1 MVKGMHTEADYEQ
14 FLLDEIAP
22 AVEDFNI
29 SNADALIGLCT
40 FRHPVTPGRD
50 GFKIPVLKRSEES
63 VQRLGEFGR
72 SAYMKTDREELE
84 FTVERFGIA
93 VAFTEDALARALD
106 EGVVDPIQNELRHAR
121 LLMTDKYG
129 DTLKSVFLTGWGDAE
144 DAPKYADRTFSSHS
158 HLINDTATTDGD
170 IAADETHYPGAADE
184 KLTLKV
190 IRGSKMHVSEHGYRP
205 DVMVVSDAG
214 LNDILTLLETQGS
227 GSPLLPATI
236 DGSIG
241 RLYGLSIFVTPWM
254 DDDQLVIL
262 DSRQKPIVFGEKE
275 SLELRTERN
284 LLERLWDGQMFAS
297 WVFGMVHKWAGIAV
311 RFDNP

>member
-1 MVKGMHTEADYEQ
+1 MVKGLHTEADYND

-29 SNADALIGLCT
+29 TDADALIGLLT

-50 GFKIPVLKRSEES
+50 GFKIPVLKRSEEA

-72 SAYMKTDREELE
+72 SAYMKTDRETLE
-84 FTVERFGIA
+84 FTVERYGIA

-121 LLMTDKYG
+121 LLMSDKYG
-129 DTLKSVFLTGWGDAE
+129 TTIKTVMLDAWGDAE
-144 DAPKYADRTFSSHS
+144 DAPKYADRTFVSHS

-170 IAADETHYPGAADE
+170 IAADDVHFPGATDE
-184 KLTLKV
+184 KLSLKV
-190 IRGSKMHVSEHGYRP
+190 IRGAKMHVSEHGYRP
-205 DVMVVSDAG
+205 DVMVISDAG
-214 LNDILTLLETQGS
+214 LNDMLTLLETQGT

-236 DGSIG
+236 EGSVG
-241 RLYGLSIFVTPWM
+241 RLYGLSIFTTPWM
-254 DDDQLVIL
+254 DDDRFVIV

-275 SLELRTERN
+275 GLELRTERN
-284 LLERLWDGQMFAS
+284 ILERLWDGQMFAS
-297 WVFGMVHKWAGIAV
+297 WVFGMVHKWAGVSV
-311 RFDNP
+311 RFDSP